1 MPGPDLPVRTSK
13 PDADADA
20 RKQDS
25 AGAGRGV
32 GLGISTLLGAI
43 LILVPVVWA
52 VVYMAQA
59 GTAGLG
65 FVFVTGIVLLGCVGF
80 GFVLLRGM
88 LRS

>member
-1 MPGPDLPVRTSK
+1 MPSPDLPVRTSK

-20 RKQDS
+20 RNQDS
-25 AGAGRGV
+25 AGAGRAV
-32 GLGISTLLGAI
+32 GLGISSVLGVI

-59 GTAGLG
+59 GSAGWG
-65 FVFVTGIVLLGCVGF
+65 FVFVTGVVLLGCVGF
-80 GFVLLRGM
+80 GFVLVRGM